1 MVTGRYQENWKAQL
15 VRLWYA
21 KKVKDIALGTRMAR
35 GVINRRQ
42 LMSIAAGIVRGNN
55 PNLLKEYEV
64 IQQLLMNGV
73 LEKRTQSKR
82 KGNTGKIYPSPH
94 FVAKE
99 KFTFQRNISALVSQH
114 DIHLYLTINIDQN
127 PVICQFREIHFQ
139 LQGAKKIPIKG
150 LDDKR
155 QITVTFAGE
164 FLPERSLAKYSL
176 SLSFSPKF
184 TENHW
189 SNTERSVEFFK

>member
-1 MVTGRYQENWKAQL
+1 MVTGRYQENWKGQL

-82 KGNTGKIYPSPH
+82 KGNNGKIYPSPH

-99 KFTFQRNISALVSQH
+99 KFTFRRSISTLVSQH